1 MDEESTGMS
10 INDNDVCISGEWL
23 KLKYVSKLDDGNTYL
38 VIRTILPGMYLIKE
52 IEDDEDSY

>member
-1 MDEESTGMS
+1 MS

-23 KLKYVSKLDDGNTYL
+23 KLKYVSKLNDGNTYM
-38 VIRTILPGMYLIKE
+38 VIRTILPGMYLIRK